1 VAKQFK
7 FFQSF
12 WANLLAAGILALL
25 LIFGALQMLS
35 RITKHGQHL
44 TVPAVVGKQATDVIQ
59 QLTDSGFDVVIVDS
73 IYTDTLP
80 KGIVVKQLPD
90 ANSTVKVNRTIYLTT
105 NRMVPPQIPMPDLLN
120 KNYTFAIEILN
131 KAHLQLGDTI
141 FKPDF
146 MKGSVMEQLYQGRK
160 ITAGT
165 QLQWGSK
172 VTLVVA
178 GGLKEDNLE
187 VPDLVGMHYREAK
200 TLLDSMGIAVAAAPD
215 ADVRDTADAYIYK
228 QNPLPLDAQKK
239 TVFIKAGMF
248 MDIWLS
254 NEMKDV
260 ADSITTPQ

>member
-1 VAKQFK
+1 VAKKFK

-12 WANLLAAGILALL
+12 WANLLAAFIIALL

-44 TVPAVVGKQATDVIQ
+44 TVPAVVGKSAADVIQ

-80 KGIVVKQLPD
+80 KGIVLKQLPD
-90 ANSTVKVNRTIYLTT
+90 ANATVKVNRTIYLTT

-120 KNYTFAIEILN
+120 KNYIFAIEILK
-131 KAHLQLGDTI
+131 KAHLQIGDTI

-146 MKGSVMEQLYQGRK
+146 MKGSVMEQRYNGSK
-160 ITAGT
+160 IPAGT

-178 GGLKEDNLE
+178 SGLQETNLA
-187 VPDLVGMHYREAK
+187 VPNLLGMKFSDAK
-200 TLLDSMGIAVAAAPD
+200 ALLESMGIAVATAPD
-215 ADVRDTADAYIYK
+215 PDVKDTGDAYIYK
-228 QNPLPLDAQKK
+228 QNPEPLDAQKK

-248 MDIWLS
+248 MDVWLS
-254 NEMKDV
+254 NEMKSPS
-260 ADSITTPQ
+260 DSTTTPQ